1 MLTIILGII
10 LSPIIIICG
19 FISLCLMYAILSYIV
34 DTIIKSIETI
44 KKELKK

>member
-19 FISLCLMYAILSYIV
+19 LISLCLIYAILSCIA
-34 DTIIKSIETI
+34 DTIIENIETI